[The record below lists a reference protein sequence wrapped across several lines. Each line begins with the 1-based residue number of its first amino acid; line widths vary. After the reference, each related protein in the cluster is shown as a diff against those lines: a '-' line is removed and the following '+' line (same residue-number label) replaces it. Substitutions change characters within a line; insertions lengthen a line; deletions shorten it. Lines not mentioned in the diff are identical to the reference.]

1 MKPRVGELCDLLLQL
16 LVALAQGCQ
25 RADPGRSTAVR
36 HFRPVLFRGEVDRR
50 PANAAQDHLF
60 PGAHVEHD
68 LPDAVCLGNRLLR
81 RLRGADSLQHVEY
94 VGAVPCLAMEGAAV
108 LIGDSLR
115 FPHRSSRAR
124 VFPVRT
130 VSRRGRL
137 AAVRPRLLTF
147 DIFGTVLDWRRG
159 LREATAAAGIAL
171 DDAAFDR
178 VIDAQAA
185 DEAGPFRTYAE
196 IAARS
201 LTGVL
206 GMAAGAAAS
215 IAAAAGTWP
224 LYSDSRE
231 ALRRMQSLVP
241 CAATTNSDRS
251 HGEQGPWWW
260 HVSAYGDYDLETA
273 RSLGLTCVY
282 VRRPHA
288 RPGPS
293 DLAVADLAEL
303 ADRVAGAV
311 SAAAIPPG

>member
-1 MKPRVGELCDLLLQL
+1 
-16 LVALAQGCQ
+16 
-25 RADPGRSTAVR
+25 
-36 HFRPVLFRGEVDRR
+36 
-50 PANAAQDHLF
+50 
-60 PGAHVEHD
+60 
-68 LPDAVCLGNRLLR
+68 
-81 RLRGADSLQHVEY
+81 
-94 VGAVPCLAMEGAAV
+94 
-108 LIGDSLR
+108 
-115 FPHRSSRAR
+115 
-124 VFPVRT
+124 
-130 VSRRGRL
+130 
-137 AAVRPRLLTF
+137 VRPRLLTF

-251 HGEQGPWWW
+251 HGEQVQAALGFGLHAWICAEDVGAYKPDPRVWLAASARLGVEPGPSWW